1 MSFAQVSHSL
11 CNFISISKATL
22 IEFQISVQ
30 SIMHDPDSSLL
41 SELML
46 FSPVFTGIKQLTS
59 IPPETKTQITED
71 VYTKLKFNTKKFN
84 VAVIN
89 DFA

>member
-1 MSFAQVSHSL
+1 M
-11 CNFISISKATL
+11 
-22 IEFQISVQ
+22 
-30 SIMHDPDSSLL
+30 L

-46 FSPVFTGIKQLTS
+46 FAPVFTDIKQLTS
-59 IPPETKTQITED
+59 IPPKTKTQITED
-71 VYTKLKFNTKKFN
+71 AYTKLKFNTKKFN